1 MDIYSKKLFLIEES
15 LNKLNQLKKENL
27 TLDKYRNS
35 WKDKDAAERN
45 LQKIVEA
52 IIDFG
57 KMIIADNKYR
67 EPGNNREVFL
77 ILEENGS
84 FPANYLPLM
93 DMMIGMR
100 NIIVHS
106 YERIDDA
113 IVFEVLQKGL
123 KDIKKI
129 KLYFA
134 RLIKEIT
141 KCK

>member
-35 WKDKDAAERN
+35 WKDKDAVERN

-52 IIDFG
+52 IIDLG

-134 RLIKEIT
+134 RLIKEIN
-141 KCK
+141 KNI